1 MVNTDPQQ
9 PTYPTSQPASQQPAY
24 APGAVV
30 PLSTGEARQWG
41 MLSHLIPLIATVLSG
56 GTLGF
61 VASLVVYLL
70 YKDRDTFVRQHAAN
84 SLNIQLMT
92 LVGVIV
98 SIVLMFVLIG
108 FVTYPLVFALALVLH
123 GLGAMKAN
131 NGEQW
136 DPPVTYRF
144 VK

>member
-1 MVNTDPQQ
+1 MVTTDPQH
-9 PTYPTSQPASQQPAY
+9 PTYSTPTPV
-24 APGAVV
+24 GTDAVA
-30 PLSTGEARQWG
+30 PLSTTEQRQWG
-41 MLSHLIPLIATVLSG
+41 MFSHLIPLVATVLSG

-61 VASLVVYLL
+61 VASLVIYLM
-70 YKDRDTFVRQHAAN
+70 YKDRDPFVRQHAAN

-92 LVGVIV
+92 LVGVCV
-98 SIVLMFVLIG
+98 SFVLMAVLIG

-131 NGEQW
+131 NGERW
-136 DPPVTYRF
+136 DPPLTYGF